1 MTPNRVLPAMV
12 RLLEQGMKLDKHEA
26 SRLVFCDE
34 RTAAR
39 ILCHLHVEGCV
50 RICGWRAYGPGP
62 KTMVVCK
69 YDGKKDVPRPAP
81 VSALEKTRKRRSDP
95 AVREREAAI
104 KRLNRAY
111 AKQMAAP
118 VRLGIWGL

>member
-1 MTPNRVLPAMV
+1 MMQQTKLRAITKLI
-12 RLLEQGMKLDKHEA
+12 EQGMHLDKHEA
-26 SRLVFCDE
+26 ARLVFCDE

-39 ILCHLHVEGCV
+39 ILCHLHVEGYV
-50 RICGWRAYGPGP
+50 RICGWKAYGPGP

-69 YDGKKDVPRPAP
+69 YDGKKDTPRPAP
-81 VSALEKTRKRRSDP
+81 KPALEKTRKRRSDP

-104 KRLNRAY
+104 KRIDRAY